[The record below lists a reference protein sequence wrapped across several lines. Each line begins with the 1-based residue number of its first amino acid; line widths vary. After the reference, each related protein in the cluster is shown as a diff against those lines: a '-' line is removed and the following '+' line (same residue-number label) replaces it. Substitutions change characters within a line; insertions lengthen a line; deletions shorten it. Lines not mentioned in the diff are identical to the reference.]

1 MGIVTGSTA
10 YHFLVIWR
18 SKYHDLEIY
27 LRFRFKVT
35 KNGVV
40 RQIAYEFL
48 LVFHRTLI
56 DSTIRAQSHNSAMQF
71 EPFSENTLSTF
82 ARYRHSTW
90 MRGLLCPAD
99 VVKLCISSYFWCACE
114 SDLAQNM
121 RTWPQN
127 NCRSTLQTQGTETV
141 PVAEVIVPISWSI
154 GLHNTMHVV
163 SEIMKPYDFHTLV
176 L

>member
-1 MGIVTGSTA
+1 MTLKSILDLDSRLLKMASFDRSHTSSYSSSIGPLLTA
-10 YHFLVIWR
+10 
-18 SKYHDLEIY
+18 
-27 LRFRFKVT
+27 
-35 KNGVV
+35 
-40 RQIAYEFL
+40 QYEPK
-48 LVFHRTLI
+48 
-56 DSTIRAQSHNSAMQF
+56 QYSAMQF

-127 NCRSTLQTQGTETV
+127 NCRSTLQTQGTETA
-141 PVAEVIVPISWSI
+141 PVAAVIVPISWSI